1 MKRALTYFVPLA
13 LVVAAC
19 GGDDGGPLDD
29 NGDDAVSEQTDADTD
44 DVADSDDT
52 GTGGDNGTDGD
63 TGDDAASGDT
73 PTGDAGSEYCSLAR
87 SFQEGDEA
95 LDVFGDM
102 GGSFDPDAIRDGFDV
117 AADAL
122 NQIRQVAP
130 DELQGAYQD
139 VAEGF
144 DRIRSQLEE
153 VDYDFFELDPAELED
168 LGEGMDEASMRIE
181 EYDREVCGIEGA
193 DPFGDDGLGDDPGA
207 ADDQGGA
214 DMPGGDDLPFD
225 PEDFGMDMEDMGEF
239 GEVMQEQAVQGFLA
253 DGYSQAEAE
262 CLAEAIF
269 SMDFSFD
276 PEDPE
281 AFEDFEDPFESC
293 GVEP

>member
-1 MKRALTYFVPLA
+1 MKRAMTLLVPFA
-13 LVVAAC
+13 LVLAAC
-19 GGDDGGPLDD
+19 GGDDNGPLDAP
-29 NGDDAVSEQTDADTD
+29 DDATSEQATSEQTRD
-44 DVADSDDT
+44 DD
-52 GTGGDNGTDGD
+52 GGDAGD
-63 TGDDAASGDT
+63 ESGSGDDDASTGDT
-73 PTGDAGSEYCSLAR
+73 PTGDSGSDYCSLAR
-87 SFQEGDEA
+87 SFQEGDAA

-102 GGSFDPDAIRDGFDV
+102 SGSFEPDSIRDGFGV

-122 NQIRQVAP
+122 DQIREVAP

-144 DRIRSQLEE
+144 DRMRSELEE
-153 VDYDFFELDPAELED
+153 VDYDFFALDPAQLED

-181 EYDREVCGIEGA
+181 EYDREVCDIEGA
-193 DPFGDDGLGDDPGA
+193 DPFGDDGLGDTAGDDPGA
-207 ADDQGGA
+207 AGDQGSTDVPGA
-214 DMPGGDDLPFD
+214 GDLPFD
-225 PEDFGMDMEDMGEF
+225 PEELGIDMEDMGEF
-239 GEVMQEQAVQGFLA
+239 GEIMQEQAAQAFVA

-276 PEDPE
+276 PDDPE
-281 AFEDFEDPFESC
+281 ALENFEDPFESC